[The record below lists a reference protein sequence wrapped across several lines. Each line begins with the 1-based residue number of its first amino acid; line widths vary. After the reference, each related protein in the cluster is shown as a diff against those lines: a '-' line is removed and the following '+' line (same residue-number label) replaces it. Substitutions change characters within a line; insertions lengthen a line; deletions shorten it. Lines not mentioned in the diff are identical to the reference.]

1 MDDDEKEMIAES
13 RVRLANIKGK
23 KAKRRDREKFIE
35 RSKQMAQL
43 QKQRELK
50 AAGIDYVIEKKKK
63 RKRVEIDYNA
73 EIPFEARPVDVV
85 YNPGDEENPAAKTDL
100 GNISIS
106 QLEGPRRDIEEK
118 KQRKLDIQK
127 LKKLKTNNLPAYIE
141 KVNKKNPFLYQKKG

>member
-1 MDDDEKEMIAES
+1 MLDQAQGRDTNPENDPRKLKPGEIDPTPEIRPARADARDMDDDEKEMIAES

-63 RKRVEIDYNA
+63 KKRVEIDYNA
-73 EIPFEARPVDVV
+73 EIPFEARPVDIV
-85 YNPGDEENPAAKTDL
+85 YQPGDEENPAAKTDL

-106 QLEGPRRDIEEK
+106 
-118 KQRKLDIQK
+118 
-127 LKKLKTNNLPAYIE
+127 
-141 KVNKKNPFLYQKKG
+141 